1 MWLTEL
7 LKCADLTEKLKFL
20 MQLILIKILQVILNL
35 VLRKLSSMFRTTW
48 VSEFNFSNVNFTN
61 LSTEKVLLI
70 KI

>member
-35 VLRKLSSMFRTTW
+35 VPRKLSSMFRTTW